1 MISVKT
7 VIFSSIFA
15 VLLYILFKKAIP
27 QWRNR
32 TRVIFVT
39 VIVLYTA
46 YILSLDL
53 SGILLNLFSL
63 VFLSLEMFYIMD
75 VMKNIKNN
83 KSTYNKGLAPLCTSK
98 SVVSQENQRFFG
110 LTDYLPKVS
119 IHVPIC
125 KEPVEVVR
133 TTLEALSQLDYP
145 DYEVCVLVN
154 NTTEREFIDPIS
166 EICKNLGER
175 FRFFHLPYI
184 RGYKAGT
191 LNYALKVTDRDVE
204 IIAVVDSDYVV
215 DKNFLKETV
224 GYFKDPTVAIVQ
236 IPQDYRD
243 FPKTPWFE
251 GMYYAYRY
259 FFSIVMNS
267 CNRHNAAS
275 FMGTMGLVRK
285 KCLEEIGGWCENVIT
300 EDSELGMRIHER
312 GYRTIYIDRSYG
324 KGLMPLSFSSYK
336 KQRFR
341 WAFGNMQTIRKNIRI
356 LLKGN
361 LTGLQKICYMGANTI
376 WFNNLFIPFL
386 VVACGIIFNLSD
398 KLGMAVAGPYMAF
411 LLSRSLG
418 LIVVLPKLL
427 GISIYKGIYAFLSF
441 LSITFPMSIAW
452 LLCLVRPQKGFW
464 RTPKSVKKNTVFGH
478 LKEAR
483 AEIFMIIASLLFSI
497 IAFIKGKILFAAVA
511 IVNFLIYLPSLWALK
526 GFVELQE
533 SFKEKT
539 YSDRDGF
546 SNRHHEDWYN
556 ITPVEGATA

>member
-7 VIFSSIFA
+7 VILYGVFA
-15 VLLYILFKKAIP
+15 VLFFILFKKAIP
-27 QWRNR
+27 QWTNR
-32 TRVIFVT
+32 AVIIFVT
-39 VIVLYTA
+39 VIALYTA

-53 SGILLNLFSL
+53 PGGLLNLFSL
-63 VFLSLEMFYIMD
+63 TFLSLEMFHILD
-75 VMKNIKNN
+75 VVGGESNRCGRLKWSRKFE
-83 KSTYNKGLAPLCTSK
+83 P
-98 SVVSQENQRFFG
+98 
-110 LTDYLPKVS
+110 LTDSVSYTPRVS

-133 TTLEALSQLDYP
+133 VTLEALSQLDYP

-154 NTTEREFIDPIS
+154 NTTEAEFIEPLS
-166 EICKNLGER
+166 EICKNLGQR
-175 FRFFHLPYI
+175 FRFFHLPYV

-191 LNYALKVTDRDVE
+191 LNYALKVTDRDAE

-224 GYFKDPTVAIVQ
+224 GYFKDPDVAIVQ

-243 FPKTPWFE
+243 FPKTHWFE

-267 CNRHNAAS
+267 CNGHNAAS

-285 KCLEEIGGWCENVIT
+285 RYLEEIGGWCEDVIT

-312 GYRTIYIDRSYG
+312 GYKTIYIDHSYG

-341 WAFGNMQTIRKNIRI
+341 WAFGNMQTIKKNIRI
-356 LLKGN
+356 LLRGN

-376 WFNNLFIPFL
+376 WFNNLLIPFL

-398 KLGMAVAGPYMAF
+398 KFARAVVGPYMAF
-411 LLSRSLG
+411 LLSRCLG
-418 LIVVLPKLL
+418 FIFVLPRVL
-427 GISIYKGIYAFLSF
+427 GISVYKGIYAFLSF

-452 LLCLVRPQKGFW
+452 LLCLVRPRRGFW
-464 RTPKSVKKNTVFGH
+464 RTPKSIKKNSIFGH

-483 AEIFMIIASLLFSI
+483 TELFMVIASLFFSI
-497 IAFIKGKILFAAVA
+497 MALVKGKSLWGAIA

-526 GFVELQE
+526 GFVELHE
-533 SFKEKT
+533 SFKRKT
-539 YSDRDGF
+539 HGRGDGISDAHY
-546 SNRHHEDWYN
+546 NEDWYN
-556 ITPVEGATA
+556 ITPLEATTA